1 MIVPNNLNLNKKYFN
16 SIDKL
21 EIYDSD
27 KLNKALFG
35 MFDIN
40 TLREIYIIS
49 SHLSEI
55 RSNGYFP
62 GLLNFESFDKQ
73 SFLKLETVK
82 IHNHNLKLVNKL

>member
-1 MIVPNNLNLNKKYFN
+1 
-16 SIDKL
+16 
-21 EIYDSD
+21 
-27 KLNKALFG
+27 

-40 TLREIYIIS
+40 TLREIYINS

-73 SFLKLETVK
+73 SFLKLET
-82 IHNHNLKLVNKL
+82 IEIINHTLKLVNKY